1 MKRMKALSLIAA
13 LVLTASA
20 AHAESFAERVG
31 RQLRAEGYANITISR
46 TLLGRARIVAVKAD
60 GTREIVID
68 PRTGH
73 VLRDIWIGNDR
84 VATLGHFAL
93 QDEREMRG
101 SDSSGSG
108 QSGGGSGSSG
118 NGGGGSGSSGNGGGN
133 DGGGDDDNHDDDDD
147 EHDDDEHDDD

>member
-46 TLLGRARIVAVKAD
+46 TLLGRARIVAVKED

-93 QDEREMRG
+93 QDERETRG

-108 QSGGGSGSSG
+108 QS
-118 NGGGGSGSSGNGGGN
+118 GGGSGSSGNGGGN